1 MAKRITNTYLNR
13 GKENNG
19 DNNNDDNEIIND
31 REPIIRDDS

>member
-13 GKENNG
+13 GKANNG